1 MFQQKDSSM
10 RTANVQNYNNGVK
23 YQQQI
28 SNNSAINQTT
38 SANNTNNSKS
48 HHQSKSSFI
57 KFLNPFSSSKSKS
70 QTLGDNNN
78 NKSSDS
84 DQKTNSVK
92 ALKQFWN
99 DQIKTA
105 KSSENL
111 SQTKSATIKYFSQ
124 SNDSLNDCR
133 RTEKSL
139 TLDGSLRYPLD
150 DFNKFKDANFVRN
163 KKFKLFGGYSECN
176 HQLDPVKVRKYSR
189 PESSN
194 LNDSHFP
201 QVSATGGKIHWAKRD
216 DIFTTKVKSPTENT
230 NKNSDSIMSVKTNKT
245 NGSTATAPSSSSS
258 STNNNNGKTFESKT
272 LENVVNKS
280 SKTSRNVRSDSMTSS
295 IASSIGSTNSSN
307 TNSASRK
314 ISFKTNPSTTS
325 SYMNKKLAAN
335 NSGNSNKVAQIA
347 QRFNQMIQQDATIL
361 EEVKKRGGL
370 VVHRSGGRV
379 FKIKEEKAA
388 TIVASAT
395 SNSNNSDKGN
405 GSLTKKSIN
414 NNSVDDTSAA
424 ISDDAI
430 SLPSIGKNSTRKK
443 SSLRKRPSIRIMVES
458 PRKDGNGNVLSK
470 RQLYEANVV
479 NKETIVIKPKV
490 PDKSERVLAKTKELK
505 SKKMLNEIMKTEATK
520 AISTNASNKELNNK
534 NNKSNTDINNSNN
547 IKEEDPLPKIDE
559 TIEPIKDTTSS
570 KNNFRKIYDKL
581 TFRSTFLYGKKVH
594 NKQEMT
600 STCSI
605 QKEIIVTEAN
615 VDEKEGKIEIAT
627 ESNKPSNDEQ
637 SCDLA
642 SEIDDDFELKPIDL
656 NLNVYFNNENL
667 SNNAIE
673 DNKNIT
679 SQGPPIDDDSQ
690 INDVTIESVN
700 ANTKLENQQQQQ
712 STIDMKPNS
721 SFLFRTQPSTKV
733 DTACDTFIRSML
745 NENSTPNDVDN
756 IEANLPSKTN
766 LSASTVSVEECNVD
780 DPLSAKVEIQEENDY
795 EIISREDSNDNDID
809 MLAKMQKRNF
819 ECDDIDDKSNNSNA
833 KTGLKNETERIV
845 EIEIEAEE
853 EEEEEQQVEN
863 IYQSLCEVKGSIN
876 NGGDTISVKSYESF
890 ENYDEIKQNILDN
903 KINLSDILK
912 SEDDYIFPEAISEIP
927 PELPAPRQ
935 KHSIPKISSP
945 ILTSTTS
952 NLVQAN
958 LSVPKLCNI
967 NYELQKSNSCNSTTY
982 ERITY
987 DQLPKHS
994 KHHQQQTYQPLPP
1007 RNNANNNNT
1016 NINKNIQQSTEN
1028 IYDTIKNGDTR
1039 SISTDYEKIP
1049 ELDNSCSDKNIRRK
1063 DAQRKQEDCESFD
1076 MSDDGDNPYKNSK
1089 NDTMSI
1095 ISNCYESI
1103 SLKQSYSTINQI
1115 LRHAISTTTLSSEH
1129 RINSIYGIGQSLTPP
1144 SDRSGG
1150 SDNSDE
1156 WIDVETEDE
1165 AETNDRFIV

>member
-1 MFQQKDSSM
+1 MFQQKDISM
-10 RTANVQNYNNGVK
+10 RTANVQNSNNGVK
-23 YQQQI
+23 HHQQI
-28 SNNSAINQTT
+28 INNSAINQTT
-38 SANNTNNSKS
+38 TANNTNNSKS
-48 HHQSKSSFI
+48 HHQSKSSSFI

-70 QTLGDNNN
+70 QTLSDSKN
-78 NKSSDS
+78 SDS

-111 SQTKSATIKYFSQ
+111 SQKSATIKYFSQ

-139 TLDGSLRYPLD
+139 TLDSSLRYPLD
-150 DFNKFKDANFVRN
+150 DFNKFKDANFVRT
-163 KKFKLFGGYSECN
+163 KKSKLFSGYSECN
-176 HQLDPVKVRKYSR
+176 HQLDSVEVRKYSR
-189 PESSN
+189 TESSN

-216 DIFTTKVKSPTENT
+216 DIFTPKVKSPTENT
-230 NKNSDSIMSVKTNKT
+230 NKNSDTIMSVKTNKT
-245 NGSTATAPSSSSS
+245 NGSAAAASSS
-258 STNNNNGKTFESKT
+258 STTKNYNGKTFESKT

-280 SKTSRNVRSDSMTSS
+280 SRTSRSTRSDSMTSS

-335 NSGNSNKVAQIA
+335 NSSNSNKVAQIA

-361 EEVKKRGGL
+361 EEVKKRGGV

-379 FKIKEEKAA
+379 FKIKEEKATA
-388 TIVASAT
+388 AAGASAT
-395 SNSNNSDKGN
+395 SSSISDKGN

-430 SLPSIGKNSTRKK
+430 SLPSMGKNSTRKK

-505 SKKMLNEIMKTEATK
+505 NKKILNEIMKTEVTK
-520 AISTNASNKELNNK
+520 AVKTNEATTNASNNELNN
-534 NNKSNTDINNSNN
+534 NSNTDLNSNIN
-547 IKEEDPLPKIDE
+547 SSYNKKEEDQLPKIDE
-559 TIEPIKDTTSS
+559 TIEPIKDATAS

-581 TFRSTFLYGKKVH
+581 TFRSTFLYGKKAH

-600 STCSI
+600 STCLV
-605 QKEIIVTEAN
+605 QKEIIVTETN
-615 VDEKEGKIEIAT
+615 VSEDETELAT
-627 ESNKPSNDEQ
+627 ESNKPYNDDQ
-637 SCDLA
+637 TSAVA

-667 SNNAIE
+667 SNNIIV
-673 DNKNIT
+673 DKNII
-679 SQGPPIDDDSQ
+679 SQGPQIVDSQ
-690 INDVTIESVN
+690 INDVTTESIN
-700 ANTKLENQQQQQ
+700 ANIKPENQQQN
-712 STIDMKPNS
+712 IEMKPNS
-721 SFLFRTQPSTKV
+721 SFLFRTQPSTKA

-745 NENSTPNDVDN
+745 NENSSPNDVDN

-766 LSASTVSVEECNVD
+766 LSASTGSIECNVD
-780 DPLSAKVEIQEENDY
+780 DSLSVKVEIQEENDY

-809 MLAKMQKRNF
+809 ILAKVQKRNF

-845 EIEIEAEE
+845 EIEIEKEE
-853 EEEEEQQVEN
+853 EEEEEQVEN

-876 NGGDTISVKSYESF
+876 NVDTMSVKSYESF

-912 SEDDYIFPEAISEIP
+912 CEDDYIFPEAISEIP

-982 ERITY
+982 ERIKY

-994 KHHQQQTYQPLPP
+994 KQQQQHSYQPLPP
-1007 RNNANNNNT
+1007 RNNTNSNT
-1016 NINKNIQQSTEN
+1016 NINKNIQHSTEN

-1049 ELDNSCSDKNIRRK
+1049 ELDNNFNNDKNIRRK
-1063 DAQRKQEDCESFD
+1063 DALQKQQEDCESFD
-1076 MSDDGDNPYKNSK
+1076 MSDDADNPYKNSK

-1150 SDNSDE
+1150 SDNSEE